1 MDPSQPPPRLALV
14 PRWHDATTARL
25 GDDPGWQ
32 VDGVDPPLRALLTA
46 LGGDPAPTTPPLAD
60 AVARGARPEDA
71 AALLAELAD
80 AGLLRP
86 PGADRQRAA
95 YVRVHGAGRLGV
107 AVATVLARAGIG
119 RVAVRAGGTVGPD
132 DLGTGLEPG
141 DLGHPTVLAVA
152 SAVARAHPGVAVAEP
167 SRRRPELVVLI
178 GREATDPTVT
188 ARLHARHQPHLA
200 VSAGDP
206 LGVVGPLVLPGRTSC
221 LRCVSHHRADGGAP
235 VSATAAVGV
244 GVHTATA
251 LAGLVTGAVL
261 AFLQGRSGLL
271 GAADE
276 IDVAAGSMRR
286 RPRPAHPACPCGGPP
301 PRAPGVRAGENRGRV
316 R

>member
-1 MDPSQPPPRLALV
+1 MRPSSVPPRLVAV
-14 PRWHDATTARL
+14 PRWPDTTTARF

-32 VDGVDPPLRALLTA
+32 VDGVDPPVRALLTA
-46 LGGDPAPTTPPLAD
+46 LAAPTPTASPLAD
-60 AVARGARPEDA
+60 AVARGARPEDT
-71 AALLAELAD
+71 AALLADLTA

-86 PGADRQRAA
+86 TPDEGHRAA

-107 AVATVLARAGIG
+107 AIATVLARAGIG

-141 DLGHPTVLAVA
+141 DVGHPAVLAA
-152 SAVARAHPGVAVAEP
+152 AAAVARADPAVAVAEP
-167 SRRRPELVVLI
+167 SRRRPELVVLT
-178 GREATDPTVT
+178 GPATTDPTVT
-188 ARLHARHQPHLA
+188 GPLHARHQPHLA
-200 VSAGDP
+200 VAAGDP
-206 LGVVGPLVLPGRTSC
+206 VGVVGPLVLPGRTSC
-221 LRCVSHHRADGGAP
+221 LRCVARHRADGGDPCPPASAVP
-235 VSATAAVGV
+235 VSIAAAT
-244 GVHTATA
+244 T

-276 IDVAAGSMRR
+276 IDAAIGSMRR
-286 RPRPAHPACPCGGPP
+286 RPCPAHPRCPCDGAP
-301 PRAPGVRAGENRGRV
+301 PRAPEVRAGENRGRV